1 MTIALIDNPSRAGN
15 SLKTDSL
22 DLKNDKDSR
31 SPSSEFGQVMSVV
44 MAPDGAPAAS
54 GTSNEASLAAGQ
66 QAIDGQ
72 ALAEAT
78 PGMPGLYGPLG
89 GDFLKAFHL
98 GPHLNVITPETAVPD
113 EQSLEAFARSQGLDE
128 TAVQWLMGTPPGAT
142 SKPLGL
148 LTEASALLANT
159 PPLGIAA
166 HGVSSIDS
174 KSADKAQAS
183 IGAPGTIG
191 TVGSVGTISISGAT
205 VAIDTSGAF
214 RSNVSSGTPGSVGT
228 EGIAGTTPIT
238 TDTSSSPASSA
249 ATSGDLVKGAAAVK
263 PDLPIT
269 NSVLNSAAL
278 WAMAQQTEKART
290 ASPAPDALTEAAQ
303 VQVNLMPPPSPAAIW
318 MQRNALV
325 ITSAKEPVATK
336 AGVSLS
342 ELDLT
347 QAASPELLE
356 SLGQELTEGGAAAS
370 SGTHHA
376 PVSGHAGHKPDML
389 AAARLDVQNSDANPS
404 APDAATAQRS
414 ENIQNLAEKM
424 GQAVGQ
430 RILSEIEKGQWHL
443 KISLRPATLG
453 HIEVEMRM
461 RSGEMDAV
469 FTAQNAVTRELLQ
482 DGMSKLKDTL
492 SQVGMDVAS
501 VLVGDG
507 QTQKRGGESTPGQ
520 TGKST
525 NADADDSKA
534 TASQS
539 VSAPRMKMGEDGWD
553 VLV

>member
-44 MAPDGAPAAS
+44 MAPDGAPAAP
-54 GTSNEASLAAGQ
+54 GMSNEASLAAGQ

-78 PGMPGLYGPLG
+78 PDMPGLYGPLG

-113 EQSLEAFARSQGLDE
+113 DQSLEAFARSQGLDE

-142 SKPLGL
+142 SKPLGV

-166 HGVSSIDS
+166 SGVSSIDA
-174 KSADKAQAS
+174 KSADKAQES

-191 TVGSVGTISISGAT
+191 TVGTISISATT
-205 VAIDTSGAF
+205 VAIDTSGAL
-214 RSNVSSGTPGSVGT
+214 RSNVASGTPGSVGT
-228 EGIAGTTPIT
+228 EGIVGSVPIA
-238 TDTSSSPASSA
+238 TDTSSSPASA
-249 ATSGDLVKGAAAVK
+249 AAASGDLVKGAAAVK

-325 ITSAKEPVATK
+325 ITSAKEPVASK
-336 AGVSLS
+336 PGMSLS

-356 SLGQELTEGGAAAS
+356 SLGQELAEGGAAAS

-469 FTAQNAVTRELLQ
+469 FTAHNAVTRELLQ

-492 SQVGMDVAS
+492 GQMGMDVAS

-525 NADADDSKA
+525 SANAEDSKS

-539 VSAPRMKMGEDGWD
+539 VSAPRIKMGEDGWD